1 MTILL
6 CALKGQLQGWLNL
19 PHLPIHW
26 DIQKGSMSPLAS
38 DIFSVCTQA
47 ATIPEVT
54 V

>member
-1 MTILL
+1 
-6 CALKGQLQGWLNL
+6 
-19 PHLPIHW
+19 
-26 DIQKGSMSPLAS
+26 MSPLAS